1 MKKGYYFYDKNNNKY
16 VSDEEIEKQLPDIF
30 LTYYMKDHVNPKV
43 EYLSLIGI
51 TCCAG
56 YMHVD
61 KLLIDKIIDNDL
73 LYHKCIEFL
82 CEKYDFYSC
91 IINND

>member
-1 MKKGYYFYDKNNNKY
+1 MKKGYFYDKNNKKY
-16 VSDEEIEKQLPDIF
+16 VSEQEIEKQLPDIF
-30 LTYYMKDHVNPKV
+30 LTDAMKDYQNPKV

-61 KLLIDKIIDNDL
+61 RMLIDRIINDDL
-73 LYHKCIEFL
+73 LYDKCIEFL
-82 CEKYDFYSC
+82 CEKYNFYSFT
-91 IINND
+91 IND

>member
-1 MKKGYYFYDKNNNKY
+1 MKKGYFYDKNNNKY
-16 VSDEEIEKQLPDIF
+16 VSEQEIEKQLPDIF
-30 LTYYMKDHVNPKV
+30 LTDAMKDYENPKV

-61 KLLIDKIIDNDL
+61 RMLIDRIINDDL
-73 LYHKCIEFL
+73 LYDKCIEFL
-82 CEKYDFYSC
+82 CEKYNFYSFT
-91 IINND
+91 IND